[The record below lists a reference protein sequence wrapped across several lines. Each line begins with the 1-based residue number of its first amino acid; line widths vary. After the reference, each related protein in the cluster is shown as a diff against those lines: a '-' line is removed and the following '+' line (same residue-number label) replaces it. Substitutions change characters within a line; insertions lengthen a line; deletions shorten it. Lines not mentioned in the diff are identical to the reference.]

1 MSRRSLLRTLGAGAV
16 SAGLA
21 SCGVP
26 AAHVPPGERAAAD
39 LSATDKRLTWANW
52 PLYIDTD
59 DADETRRPTLEAFE
73 ERTGISVEYVEEIND
88 NDEFFGKVSPA
99 LMNRQRTGR
108 DLIVISDWMCA
119 RFVRLGWVQ
128 EMDRAR
134 QPNVTRYLDPQLRS
148 PAFDP
153 GRKFTVPWQSGIT
166 GIAYNRRG
174 LGREIRS
181 VSELWAGDLKGRV
194 TLLSGLD
201 EAFALLMQGNGVD
214 ITRWTADDFHTIC
227 DQVEEQVRK
236 GQIRRFTGNDYI
248 KDLSSGDVLACQAY
262 SGDVI
267 QLQADDPD
275 IRFVVPEEGAELW
288 SESLMIPNQARHK
301 ANAER
306 LIDYYYEPE
315 VAAELAA
322 WVNYVCPVPAAQDVL
337 GRVRK
342 VPSSARRAGPAAS
355 GACSR
360 RAGRKPSYWLY
371 VGFRP
376 VRRECVP
383 GVAGQAG
390 LCGHGLASAKDEET
404 AALAEDPL
412 IFPDAAMRGR
422 LAIARDITGGERT
435 EFAKRWNAVAGL

>member
-1 MSRRSLLRTLGAGAV
+1 MALPAMNSPLTRRNLLRALGGGALAGGV
-16 SAGLA
+16 AG
-21 SCGVP
+21 CGVRP
-26 AAHVPPGERAAAD
+26 AYVSPADRAATD
-39 LSATDKRLTWANW
+39 VSSTDKRLTWANW

-59 DADETRRPTLEAFE
+59 DEDESRRPTLEGFE
-73 ERTGISVEYVEEIND
+73 ERTGISVDYVEEIND
-88 NDEFFGKVSPA
+88 NDEFFGKISPS
-99 LMNRQRTGR
+99 LMNHQRTGR

-128 EMDRAR
+128 ELNRSR
-134 QPNVTRYLDPQLRS
+134 QPNVTKYLDPLLRS

-166 GIAYNRRG
+166 GIAYNRRR
-174 LGREIRS
+174 LGREIRR
-181 VSELWAGDLKGRV
+181 VSDLWASDLKGRV

-214 ITRWTADDFHTIC
+214 ITRWTADDFHTVC
-227 DQVEEQVRK
+227 DQVEKQVGR

-288 SESLMIPNQARHK
+288 SESLMVPNLARHK
-301 ANAER
+301 TNAER

-322 WVNYVCPVPAAQDVL
+322 WVNYVCPVPAARDVL
-337 GRVRK
+337 
-342 VPSSARRAGPAAS
+342 AA
-355 GACSR
+355 
-360 RAGRKPSYWLY
+360 
-371 VGFRP
+371 
-376 VRRECVP
+376 
-383 GVAGQAG
+383 
-390 LCGHGLASAKDEET
+390 AKDKET

-412 IFPDAAMRGR
+412 IFPDTAMRER
-422 LAIARDITGGERT
+422 LVIARDITSEERVG
-435 EFAKRWNAVAGL
+435 FAKRWNAIAGL